1 MESVNFLDAVAV
13 VVSAVVGAM
22 GLGGGSVLILYLTL
36 VRHLPQLVSQGLNLL
51 FFIPCAVTAVLIY
64 AKQKIIQWNYV
75 LPLVLGGSIGVAV
88 GTFFLKSL
96 DTKYIS
102 VLFAFFLL
110 SVGAYTLFSKD
121 KKA

>member
-102 VLFAFFLL
+102 VLFAGFLL

>member
-64 AKQKIIQWNYV
+64 AKQKLIQWNYV

-102 VLFAFFLL
+102 VLFAVFLL

>member
-75 LPLVLGGSIGVAV
+75 LPLVLGGSIRVAV

-102 VLFAFFLL
+102 VLFAVFLL

>member
-102 VLFAFFLL
+102 VLFAVFLL

>member
-1 MESVNFLDAVAV
+1 MIAGSVYGVPDSV
-13 VVSAVVGAM
+13 
-22 GLGGGSVLILYLTL
+22 GGGSVLILYLTL

-102 VLFAFFLL
+102 VLFAVFLL